1 MPNNIIKIITT
12 TAICAITY
20 TANAGTLTRLGDYTQ
35 VIVPAY
41 AFGLAMNESGWGG
54 AQEFALSFA
63 TTEAA
68 VYGLKAIVKEKR
80 PNKKDN
86 NSFPSGHTA
95 SAFSG
100 ATFIHKRYGI
110 KRAIIPYVLAAFTG
124 YTRVAGEKH
133 HWHDV
138 IAGAAISSAMTWIFV
153 SKYNIGATVSPNE
166 MKLNFKINF

>member
-1 MPNNIIKIITT
+1 MQKNKKLIILGICAATT
-12 TAICAITY
+12 TPACAS
-20 TANAGTLTRLGDYTQ
+20 TLTRLGDYTQ

-41 AFGLAMNESGWGG
+41 AFGLAMNEDGWTG
-54 AQEFALSFA
+54 AQQFALSLA
-63 TTEAA
+63 STEIA
-68 VYGLKAIVKEKR
+68 VYGLKAIIKEQR

-110 KRAIIPYVLAAFTG
+110 KQAIIPYILAAFTG
-124 YTRVAGEKH
+124 YTRIAGEKH

-138 IAGAAISSAMTWIFV
+138 IAGAAISGAATWIFV
-153 SKYNIGATVSPNE
+153 SKYNLGATISPDE
-166 MKLNFKINF
+166 VKLNFKAVF